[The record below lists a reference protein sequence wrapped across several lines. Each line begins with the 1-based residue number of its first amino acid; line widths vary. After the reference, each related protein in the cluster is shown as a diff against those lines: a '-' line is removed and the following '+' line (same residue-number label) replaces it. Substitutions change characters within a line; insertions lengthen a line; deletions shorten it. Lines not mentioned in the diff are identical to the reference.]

1 LNVPSGAHAWP
12 QLALQRRM
20 RVRIVLDTNVTLSA
34 LLWRG
39 MPYRLLEAI
48 RQRGD
53 VQLISSAALLEE
65 LADVLT
71 RPSPAKRLAVIGKT
85 AQAVLADYVE
95 VVEVVAPTEVPRV
108 VPGDADDDHVIAA
121 AVAGSADLIVSGDSD
136 LLGIGSHQGIAI
148 VSAAEAIGRIEAT
161 GRT

>member
-1 LNVPSGAHAWP
+1 
-12 QLALQRRM
+12 M

-121 AVAGSADLIVSGDSD
+121 AVADLVGSAASAGRQRRSCRGQRLARHRQPSGHRDR
-136 LLGIGSHQGIAI
+136 LGGR
-148 VSAAEAIGRIEAT
+148 AIGRIEAT

>member
-1 LNVPSGAHAWP
+1 LT
-12 QLALQRRM
+12 Q
-20 RVRIVLDTNVTLSA
+20 
-34 LLWRG
+34 
-39 MPYRLLEAI
+39 EA
-48 RQRGD
+48 RPDPDDGQRGD

-108 VPGDADDDHVIAA
+108 VPNDADDDHVIAA
-121 AVAGSADLIVSGDSD
+121 AVAGGAELIVSGDSD
-136 LLGIGSHQGIAI
+136 LLGIGSHLGIAI
-148 VSAAEAIGRIEAT
+148 AAAAEAARRIEEHDPT
-161 GRT
+161 

>member
-1 LNVPSGAHAWP
+1 
-12 QLALQRRM
+12 M
-20 RVRIVLDTNVTLSA
+20 RIVLDTNVALSA
-34 LLWRG
+34 LLWRST
-39 MPYRLLEAI
+39 PYRLLETI

-85 AQAVLADYVE
+85 AQAVLADCVE

-108 VPGDADDDHVIAA
+108 VPDDADDDHVIAA
-121 AVAGSADLIVSGDSD
+121 AVAGRAELIVSGDSD
-136 LLGIGSHQGIAI
+136 LLGIGSHRDIEI
-148 VSAAEAIGRIEAT
+148 VSAAAALTAIEMT
-161 GRT
+161 SKP